1 LTIDEPKVQAPHLPA
16 PEIVSLTARMA
27 GGDEEAYRHFYALYF
42 DRLLRY
48 LLVVTGSQQS
58 ARDALQTTLLR
69 VVRHAKQF
77 DSEPVFWSWLTVL
90 ARSSVADEGRRSS
103 RYLSF
108 LGRFFEHEQ
117 LAAHA
122 PPNDADARLMELLE
136 ANLPALPPE
145 ERQLLER
152 KYLAG
157 ESVRQIAAVTLTTEK
172 AVESRLVRVRRKLKE
187 MILAQLDHGH

>member
-1 LTIDEPKVQAPHLPA
+1 LIIDEPKLQEPALSAPD
-16 PEIVSLTARMA
+16 IVSLTARMA
-27 GGDEEAYRHFYALYF
+27 GGDGEAYRRFYALYF

-48 LLVVTGSQQS
+48 LLVVTGNEQT

-77 DSEPVFWSWLTVL
+77 HSEPVFWSWLTVL
-90 ARSSVADEGRRSS
+90 ARSSLADERRRSS

-108 LGRFFEHEQ
+108 LGRFFEHEH
-117 LAAHA
+117 LAVNA
-122 PPNDADARLMELLE
+122 PANDAEERLMELLE
-136 ANLPALPPE
+136 ANLAALPGG
-145 ERQLLER
+145 ERELLER

-157 ESVRQIAAVTLTTEK
+157 EPVRQIAQQTLTTEK

-187 MILAQLDHGH
+187 MILAQLEHGH

>member
-1 LTIDEPKVQAPHLPA
+1 MREPPLSAPDVVL
-16 PEIVSLTARMA
+16 LTARMA
-27 GGDEEAYRHFYALYF
+27 TGDEEAYRRFYALYF

-48 LLVVTGSQQS
+48 LLVVTGNEQA
-58 ARDALQTTLLR
+58 ARDALQMTLFR

-90 ARSSVADEGRRSS
+90 ARSSVADESRRSR

-108 LGRFFEHEQ
+108 LGRLFEHHQ
-117 LAAHA
+117 LAANA

-136 ANLPALPPE
+136 ANLAALPVE

-157 ESVRQIAAVTLTTEK
+157 EPVRQIALETLTTEK
-172 AVESRLVRVRRKLKE
+172 AVESRLVRARRRLKE
-187 MILAQLDHGH
+187 MILAQLQHEH